1 VAALEANNFGCTQK
15 DIVNAIM
22 QIMTAAFISPKDI
35 DLVMTHATCSRST
48 AVAALEANNFGRT
61 EEDIV
66 NAIMQIMEHDG
77 SWRQSYGH

>member
-1 VAALEANNFGCTQK
+1 
-15 DIVNAIM
+15 
-22 QIMTAAFISPKDI
+22 
-35 DLVMTHATCSRST
+35 
-48 AVAALEANNFGRT
+48 VAALEANNFGRT